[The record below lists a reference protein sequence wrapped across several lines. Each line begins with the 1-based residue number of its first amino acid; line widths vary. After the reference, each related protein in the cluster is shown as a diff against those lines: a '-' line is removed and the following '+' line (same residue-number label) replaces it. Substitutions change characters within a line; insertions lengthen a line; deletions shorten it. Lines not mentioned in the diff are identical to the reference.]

1 MVELVC
7 PKCGN
12 TSDRIGFIEAFCV
25 NCYPVSIK
33 VPPKIVIERCKA
45 CDRMRL
51 KGEWV
56 RYSMKTV
63 SDYVAGKCKGDF
75 QHAEYDPDEG
85 VMIFTLVRDGKEL
98 KVRRNIEVE
107 MKVVM
112 CKQCSRISGGY
123 FQGLIQLRGD
133 PKKVGKLAEKL
144 LSRLQKRTFITKEE
158 EKDGGLDLYV
168 GSSKAVIEL
177 VAELKMKA
185 LITRKLVGVQQG
197 KKLYRTTFLIR
208 V

>member
-7 PKCGN
+7 PKCGK
-12 TSDRIGFIEAFCV
+12 TSDRIGFIDAFCV
-25 NCYPVSIK
+25 NCYPISIR
-33 VPPKIVIERCKA
+33 VPPKIEIEQCKA
-45 CDRMRL
+45 CEKVRL
-51 KGEWV
+51 RGEWV
-56 RYSMKTV
+56 PYSRKTI
-63 SDYVAGKCKGDF
+63 SDYVAGKCRGDF
-75 QHAEYDPDEG
+75 QHAEYEPEEG
-85 VMIFTLVRDGKEL
+85 VVLFTLIRDGKEL

-107 MKVVM
+107 MKTVM
-112 CKQCSRISGGY
+112 CRQCSRISGGY

-133 PKKVGKLAEKL
+133 RKKVGKLAEKL
-144 LSRLQKRTFITKEE
+144 LSRLEKRTFITKEE

-168 GSSKAVIEL
+168 GNSKAVIEL